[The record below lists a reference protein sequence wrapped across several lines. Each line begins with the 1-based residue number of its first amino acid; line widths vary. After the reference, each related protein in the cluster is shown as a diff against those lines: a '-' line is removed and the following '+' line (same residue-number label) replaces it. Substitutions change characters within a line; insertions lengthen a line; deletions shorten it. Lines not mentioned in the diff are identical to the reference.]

1 MAVYDYMGALKL
13 GRKEYNTALSKGA
26 YPYLPVL
33 DDILANTDI
42 VSEVNLGIIDVPLDR
57 IVGTKTKGRTQAFA
71 GNFMPLLNEKS
82 EFSAKWSN
90 LYDYQVEEGITDPII
105 AYEFMNRF
113 YVMEGNKRVSVLKY
127 LHAYSIP
134 AYVTRLVPRRSDDHE
149 TRLYYEFLDF
159 YQVSFNC
166 DIWFSQEGSYAKLLE
181 AMGKE
186 PGKTWSEEERLY
198 FKGSYDI
205 FKKVFEARRTEN
217 IEMTVSDAFLLYV
230 QIFGYEMVKR
240 QIESEMKAGLEKI
253 WSELLLQSGGGK
265 IVLVEEPEQLE
276 PETHTKGLFNWLMP
290 APATIEPEMLK
301 IAFIYTKNHE
311 TSSWT
316 YGHELGRMYLEGCYH
331 GKLKTLVFEN
341 CDTEDEVHKAL
352 SLAIMAGCNLI
363 FTTAPQMAAM
373 SVKMAVQHPQVR
385 IFNCSVYMSYSSIS
399 TYYTRPHESKF
410 IMGALAAALC
420 DTDKLGYI
428 ADYPIYGRVA
438 GINAFAAGAKM
449 INPRVKV
456 HVKWA
461 GLKEHH
467 CRKELEEEGISYISG
482 DDLVTPMFPTLEYGL
497 YHKRPDGEID
507 NLAMPFCNWGR
518 FYEIIL
524 EQVCHGGAQRDP
536 KGTRAINY
544 WWGMSADIIDVIC
557 SDNLPRGCKRLIR
570 LLRDSIRSGA
580 FRPFS
585 GSFTTQ
591 TGELI
596 GEEGNSELSA
606 QEVISMDWLLENVV
620 GSIPDIEEFQE
631 DLQPMIRMQSGKIK
645 EDLVEVQTGEN
656 SGTGR

>member
-1 MAVYDYMGALKL
+1 MALYDYVGALRL
-13 GRKEYNTALSKGA
+13 GRKAYNAALAKGA

-42 VSEVNLGIIDVPLDR
+42 VSEVNLGMIDVPLDR

-71 GNFMPLLNEKS
+71 DNFMPLLNEKS

-90 LYDYQVEEGITDPII
+90 LYEYQIQEGITDPII

-113 YVMEGNKRVSVLKY
+113 YVLEGNKRVSVFKY

-134 AYVTRLVPRRSDDHE
+134 AYVTRLIPRKSDDRE
-149 TRLYYEFLDF
+149 SRLYYEFLDF

-166 DIWFSQEGSYAKLLE
+166 DVWFSQEGSYAKLLE

-186 PGKTWSEEERLY
+186 PGEQWSEEDRLY
-198 FKGSYDI
+198 FKGTYDV

-217 IEMTVSDAFLLYV
+217 MEMTTSDAFLVYV
-230 QIFGYEMVKR
+230 QIFGYETVKK

-253 WSELLLQSGGGK
+253 WSELLLKSEGGK
-265 IVLVEEPEQLE
+265 IVLVEEPETIE
-276 PETHTKGLFNWLMP
+276 SENSGKGLFNWLMP
-290 APATIEPEMLK
+290 AATIEPEMLK
-301 IAFIYTKNHE
+301 VAFIHSKSKE

-316 YGHELGRMYLEGCYH
+316 YGHELGRMYLEQCY
-331 GKLKTLVFEN
+331 GGRLKTLVFEN
-341 CDTEDEVHKAL
+341 NQTEDDVYKAL

-363 FTTAPQMAAM
+363 FTTSPQMAAM
-373 SVKMAVQHPQVR
+373 SVKMAVQCPQVR
-385 IFNCSVYMSYSSIS
+385 IFNCSVNMSYSSIS
-399 TYYTRPHESKF
+399 TYYARAHESKF

-420 DTDKLGYI
+420 DSDKLGYI

-461 GLKEHH
+461 RLKEHH

-482 DDLVTPMFPTLEYGL
+482 DDLITPMFPSLEYGL
-497 YHKRPDGEID
+497 YHRRPDGEID

-524 EQVCHGGAQRDP
+524 DQVCRSGGHKDQ
-536 KGTRAINY
+536 KEKRAINY

-557 SDNLPRGCKRLIR
+557 SNNLPRGSKRLIR
-570 LLRDSIRSGA
+570 LLSDSIRSGV

-585 GSFTTQ
+585 GTFTTQ
-591 TGELI
+591 SGELI
-596 GEEGNSELSA
+596 GEEGSKEMSP
-606 QEVISMDWLLENVV
+606 EDIISMDWLLENVV
-620 GSIPDIEEFQE
+620 GTIPDISEFKEEY
-631 DLQPMIRMQSGKIK
+631 QPMIRLQSKRIQDK
-645 EDLVEVQTGEN
+645 VMEVQTSED
-656 SGTGR
+656 SGNGR